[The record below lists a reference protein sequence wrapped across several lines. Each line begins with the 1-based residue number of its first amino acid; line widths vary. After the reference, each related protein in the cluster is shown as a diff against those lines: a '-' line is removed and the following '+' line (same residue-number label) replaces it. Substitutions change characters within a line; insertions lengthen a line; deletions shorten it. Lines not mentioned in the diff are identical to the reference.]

1 MVRPRFLAALRHAR
15 QVVNAREVF
24 AKEYVF
30 TTRTSAQQVIDA
42 IEQNCGRIVPN
53 GDPGFYVFS
62 VIEAQQVI
70 LRFGNQDT
78 PRIFS
83 ARIDFQSEDPA
94 RATLWFFDAKVLAAG
109 TEAAELLRANLAH
122 LIEEMSP
129 GSVLEESSEPVAIA
143 TWKPDEN
150 WTYERRNRHRRT

>member
-1 MVRPRFLAALRHAR
+1 VVRLNFLAALKQAR
-15 QVVNAREVF
+15 RVVDAREVF

-30 TTRTSAQQVIDA
+30 TTRTSAQWVIDA
-42 IEQNCGRIVPN
+42 IERNCGRTVPN
-53 GDPGFYVFS
+53 GDPEFYVAS

-83 ARIDFQSEDPA
+83 ARIDFQSKDPA
-94 RATLWFFDAKVLAAG
+94 QGTLWFFDAKVLAAG
-109 TEAAELLRANLAH
+109 TEAADLLRANLAH

-129 GSVLEESSEPVAIA
+129 GSVLEESSDPVVVA

-150 WTYERRNRHRRT
+150 WSYEGRNRHRRK